1 MAYYSGSERYDE
13 DWEGDAS
20 MGDGE
25 YGIFLD
31 LAPNTTIGEDGIDP
45 NLLMYP
51 PATNTD
57 GEQNA
62 HDPPATAP
70 YSAIT
75 DTTPYGMATYEQ
87 PPNGI
92 SGGTVRYRFD
102 ETPMPPLDNHRQEKN
117 GTYMCNRSHKGKA
130 CTKAFK
136 RKTELQKHLKTHD
149 KPVYCPF
156 YNDPHL
162 PCDKGRA
169 AEQRDMERHVVSHHR
184 DWAKQNGIVA
194 EQVYCSCGEEFTRE
208 DNLRKHQ
215 TKYGHQ

>member
-87 PPNGI
+87 PPTAFLAG
-92 SGGTVRYRFD
+92 
-102 ETPMPPLDNHRQEKN
+102 LQEKN

-162 PCDKGRA
+162 PCDKGAQQNRETWSDTWYLTIATGLNRMESWPSKYIARA
-169 AEQRDMERHVVSHHR
+169 GRSLHER
-184 DWAKQNGIVA
+184 
-194 EQVYCSCGEEFTRE
+194 T
-208 DNLRKHQ
+208 
-215 TKYGHQ
+215 T